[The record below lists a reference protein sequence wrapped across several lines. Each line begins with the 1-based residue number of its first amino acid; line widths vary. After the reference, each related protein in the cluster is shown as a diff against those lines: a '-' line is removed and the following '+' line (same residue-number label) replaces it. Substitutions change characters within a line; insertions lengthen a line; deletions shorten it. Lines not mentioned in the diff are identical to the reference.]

1 MNKLCNIYNYLRLIL
16 CVLIFNIYSIAIYA
30 QAPVFAD
37 ASDVKAIDS
46 MITSFYSGQYTNN
59 LYAPWLMKS
68 HSAVINGNENLR
80 NEIDLV
86 QLDAQTQLNLVYNED
101 VERYIQLFRDHREKH
116 FEVIKNRTFYYFPLF
131 EQMLD
136 KYNIPL
142 ELKYL
147 SVIESALNPVARSKS
162 GAVGLWQFK
171 INTAR
176 IVGLN
181 IDSNI
186 DERRDVYKST
196 EAACK
201 YLSFLH
207 RTFNDWELAVAAY
220 NCGPGEMKKAILRAG
235 GSRDY
240 WYVRQYLPEQT
251 QNYLPSL
258 IATIYVLNKT
268 TSYKIDP
275 KEYGFPLFATDTF
288 LLHQPVTFSHIEQSS
303 GTPVDI
309 IKKLNPSY
317 LNNFI
322 PASKSGNVLILPSE
336 NTEQYIINE
345 NIYSQEN
352 NTRNIRI
359 THTVRSGESF
369 NKLAIIY
376 DCTLDDILNWNN
388 LCSTQLRLND
398 KLEIWVTPDKFQ
410 ELRSNSYH

>member
-1 MNKLCNIYNYLRLIL
+1 LNKLYYTYNYLRLFL
-16 CVLIFNIYSIAIYA
+16 CVLIITTCNSNIYA
-30 QAPVFAD
+30 QAPVFVGAN
-37 ASDVKAIDS
+37 DVETIDS
-46 MITSFYSGQYTNN
+46 MINSFFTGQYSNN
-59 LYAPWLMKS
+59 LYSPWLMKS
-68 HSAVINGNENLR
+68 HSSLINGNENLR
-80 NEIDLV
+80 SEIDLA
-86 QLDAQTQLNLVYNED
+86 QLDAQTKLNLVYNAD
-101 VERYIQLFRDHREKH
+101 VERYIQLFRDHRDKH

-147 SVIESALNPVARSKS
+147 SVIESALNPIAKSKS

-201 YLSFLH
+201 YLSFLY
-207 RTFNDWELAVAAY
+207 RTFQSWELAVAAY

-235 GSRDY
+235 GNRDY
-240 WYVRQYLPEQT
+240 WQIRQYLPEHT

-258 IATIYVLNKT
+258 IATIYMLNKT
-268 TSYKIDP
+268 TSYKINSE
-275 KEYGFPLFATDTF
+275 EYGFPLFATDTF
-288 LLHQPVTFSHIEQSS
+288 ILHQPVTFTHIEQAS
-303 GTPVDI
+303 GTSVDI

-322 PASKSGNVLILPSE
+322 PASRSGNILILPSE

-345 NIYSQEN
+345 NEYNQECEVK
-352 NTRNIRI
+352 NIRI
-359 THTVRSGESF
+359 THTVKSGESF

-398 KLEIWVTPDKFQ
+398 KLDIWITPDKFQ
-410 ELRSNSYH
+410 ELKSYTYH